1 MNISV
6 SHIQEEHDHLSS
18 QLGSVRRPKHLI
30 WNHLGQFSYIFI
42 CVWHQLININFLSAD
57 FLWYLAL
64 FIKNRKWG
72 KFLLS
77 KAFQK
82 VTSHLQLIKLI
93 HCMQGLII
101 MYHQTIRLRMVFS
114 RYPVFSSSQ
123 LKQNCIHSVHKFASL
138 I

>member
-6 SHIQEEHDHLSS
+6 SHTRRHDHLTS

-30 WNHLGQFSYIFI
+30 WNHLGQFSYLHM
-42 CVWHQLININFLSAD
+42 CLASININFLSAD

-72 KFLLS
+72 KLLLS

-93 HCMQGLII
+93 YCTQGLII
-101 MYHQTIRLRMVFS
+101 MYHQAICLRMVCS